1 MQMRSAPSYFSKK
14 IGFPQRYRIDP
25 VNSIYSKNFC
35 RPKSTAEAKV
45 LAAKKH
51 SESER
56 RRRMRIN
63 SQYAALRKILPNL
76 IKMDK
81 ASLLAETVRQVRELK
96 KVVADTEAACRGS
109 GSECVIPSGFNKLS
123 LQKCEG
129 KQEGLVKATF
139 SCEDRPGLI
148 LDMIRE
154 LRSGK
159 GRVVRAEM
167 VTVGGR
173 TKSVLWVKGLGAGSE
188 GIVCLKKALNKV
200 IVDRPSINTS
210 P

>member
-1 MQMRSAPSYFSKK
+1 
-14 IGFPQRYRIDP
+14 
-25 VNSIYSKNFC
+25 
-35 RPKSTAEAKV
+35 
-45 LAAKKH
+45 
-51 SESER
+51 
-56 RRRMRIN
+56 
-63 SQYAALRKILPNL
+63 
-76 IKMDK
+76 MDK

-109 GSECVIPSGFNKLS
+109 GSECVIPSGVNKLS
-123 LQKCEG
+123 LEKCEG

-200 IVDRPSINTS
+200 IVDRPSIIQKLHL
-210 P
+210 PK